1 MVDRF
6 LMLIVFTLCI
16 CNTYA
21 QSGKDNPFPRVIVPD
36 SIAVQLRE
44 AYKSTTELRCN
55 AEANVY
61 NLIDRFNYD
70 FKDGIY
76 SFRGMG
82 PHFPRRIFIFDKGQ
96 LFIFDSAGFNEPQE
110 VIREFSQ
117 AIDSLNLSPDQI
129 VQYSKTISK
138 YLEQESGETYG
149 REKVYP

>member
-6 LMLIVFTLCI
+6 IMLILAMAVW
-16 CNTYA
+16 NASA
-21 QSGKDNPFPRVIVPD
+21 QNGKGNPFPRVAVPD
-36 SIAVQLRE
+36 SIAVKLKKAYETSSKLR
-44 AYKSTTELRCN
+44 SN

-76 SFRGMG
+76 SFKGMG

-117 AIDSLNLSPDQI
+117 TIDSLNLSPDQI

>member
-6 LMLIVFTLCI
+6 IMLILAMAVW
-16 CNTYA
+16 NASA
-21 QSGKDNPFPRVIVPD
+21 QNGEENLFPRVTVPD
-36 SIAVQLRE
+36 SIAVKLKKAYETSSKLR
-44 AYKSTTELRCN
+44 SN

-61 NLIDRFNYD
+61 NLIDRFDYD

-76 SFRGMG
+76 SFKGMG

-149 REKVYP
+149 REMVYP

>member
-1 MVDRF
+1 MAVW
-6 LMLIVFTLCI
+6 
-16 CNTYA
+16 NASA
-21 QSGKDNPFPRVIVPD
+21 QNGEENPFPRVTVPD
-36 SIAVQLRE
+36 SIAVKLKKAYETSSKLR
-44 AYKSTTELRCN
+44 SN

-61 NLIDRFNYD
+61 NLIDRFDYD

-76 SFRGMG
+76 SFKGMG

-149 REKVYP
+149 REMVYP

>member
-1 MVDRF
+1 
-6 LMLIVFTLCI
+6 MLILAMAVW
-16 CNTYA
+16 NASA
-21 QSGKDNPFPRVIVPD
+21 QNGKGNPFPRVAVPD
-36 SIAVQLRE
+36 SIAVKLRE

-61 NLIDRFNYD
+61 NLIDRFDYD

-76 SFRGMG
+76 SFKGMG

-149 REKVYP
+149 REMVYP

>member
-1 MVDRF
+1 
-6 LMLIVFTLCI
+6 MLILAMAVW
-16 CNTYA
+16 NASA
-21 QSGKDNPFPRVIVPD
+21 QNGEENPFPRVTVPD
-36 SIAVQLRE
+36 SIAVKLKKAYETSSKLR
-44 AYKSTTELRCN
+44 SN

-61 NLIDRFNYD
+61 NLIDRFDYD

-76 SFRGMG
+76 SFKGMG

-149 REKVYP
+149 REMVYP

>member
-1 MVDRF
+1 MVDRYM
-6 LMLIVFTLCI
+6 MLILAMAVW
-16 CNTYA
+16 NASA
-21 QSGKDNPFPRVIVPD
+21 QNGEENPFPRVTVPD
-36 SIAVQLRE
+36 SIAVKLKKAYETSSKLR
-44 AYKSTTELRCN
+44 SN

-61 NLIDRFNYD
+61 NLIDRFDYD

-76 SFRGMG
+76 SFKGMG

-96 LFIFDSAGFNEPQE
+96 LFIFDRAGFNEPQE

-149 REKVYP
+149 REMVYP

>member
-6 LMLIVFTLCI
+6 IMLILAMAVW
-16 CNTYA
+16 NASA
-21 QSGKDNPFPRVIVPD
+21 QNGKGNPFPRVAVPD
-36 SIAVQLRE
+36 SIAVKLRE

-82 PHFPRRIFIFDKGQ
+82 PHFPRRIFIFDKGR
-96 LFIFDSAGFNEPQE
+96 LFIFESEGYFDPQG
-110 VIREFSQ
+110 VVHEFSQ
-117 AIDSLNLSPDQI
+117 VIDSLRLSDNQVI
-129 VQYSKTISK
+129 QYSKAISK

-149 REKVYP
+149 REMVYP

>member
-1 MVDRF
+1 
-6 LMLIVFTLCI
+6 MLILAMAVW
-16 CNTYA
+16 NASA
-21 QSGKDNPFPRVIVPD
+21 QNGEENPFPRVTVPD
-36 SIAVQLRE
+36 SIAVKLKKAYETSSKLR
-44 AYKSTTELRCN
+44 SN

-61 NLIDRFNYD
+61 NLIDRFDYN

-76 SFRGMG
+76 SFKGMG

-149 REKVYP
+149 REMVYP

>member
-1 MVDRF
+1 
-6 LMLIVFTLCI
+6 MLILAMAVW
-16 CNTYA
+16 NASA
-21 QSGKDNPFPRVIVPD
+21 QNGEENPFPRVTVPD
-36 SIAVQLRE
+36 SIAVKLKKAYETSSKLR
-44 AYKSTTELRCN
+44 SN

-61 NLIDRFNYD
+61 NLIDRFDYD

-76 SFRGMG
+76 SFKDMG

-149 REKVYP
+149 REMVYP

>member
-6 LMLIVFTLCI
+6 IMLILAMAVW
-16 CNTYA
+16 NASA
-21 QSGKDNPFPRVIVPD
+21 QNGKGNPFPRVAVPD
-36 SIAVQLRE
+36 SIAVKLKKAYETSSKLR
-44 AYKSTTELRCN
+44 SN

-76 SFRGMG
+76 SFKGMG

-138 YLEQESGETYG
+138 YLEQESGETYW

>member
-6 LMLIVFTLCI
+6 IMLILAMAVW
-16 CNTYA
+16 NASA
-21 QSGKDNPFPRVIVPD
+21 QNGKGNPFPRVAVLD
-36 SIAVQLRE
+36 SIAVKLKKAYETSSKLR
-44 AYKSTTELRCN
+44 SN

-76 SFRGMG
+76 SFKGMG

-149 REKVYP
+149 REIVYP

>member
-1 MVDRF
+1 
-6 LMLIVFTLCI
+6 MLILAMAVW
-16 CNTYA
+16 NASA
-21 QSGKDNPFPRVIVPD
+21 QNGKGNPFPRVAVPD
-36 SIAVQLRE
+36 SIAVKLKKAYETSSKLR
-44 AYKSTTELRCN
+44 SN

-76 SFRGMG
+76 SFKGMG

>member
-1 MVDRF
+1 
-6 LMLIVFTLCI
+6 MLILAMAVW
-16 CNTYA
+16 NASA
-21 QSGKDNPFPRVIVPD
+21 QNGKGNPFPRVAVPD
-36 SIAVQLRE
+36 SIAVKLKKAYETSSKLR
-44 AYKSTTELRCN
+44 SN

-61 NLIDRFNYD
+61 NLIDRFDYD

-76 SFRGMG
+76 SFKGMG

-149 REKVYP
+149 REMVYP

>member
-6 LMLIVFTLCI
+6 IMLILAMAVW
-16 CNTYA
+16 NASA
-21 QSGKDNPFPRVIVPD
+21 QNGKGNPFPRVAVPD
-36 SIAVQLRE
+36 SIAVKLRE

-149 REKVYP
+149 REMVYP

>member
-1 MVDRF
+1 
-6 LMLIVFTLCI
+6 MLILAMAVW
-16 CNTYA
+16 NASA
-21 QSGKDNPFPRVIVPD
+21 QNGEENPFPRVTVPD
-36 SIAVQLRE
+36 RIAVKLKKAYETSSKLR
-44 AYKSTTELRCN
+44 TN

-61 NLIDRFNYD
+61 NLIDRFDYD

-76 SFRGMG
+76 SFKGMG

-149 REKVYP
+149 REMVYP

>member
-6 LMLIVFTLCI
+6 IMLILAMAVW
-16 CNTYA
+16 NASA
-21 QSGKDNPFPRVIVPD
+21 QNGEENPFTRVTVPD
-36 SIAVQLRE
+36 SISVKLKKAYETSSKLR
-44 AYKSTTELRCN
+44 SN

-61 NLIDRFNYD
+61 NLIDRFDYD

-76 SFRGMG
+76 SFKGMG

-149 REKVYP
+149 REMVYP

>member
-6 LMLIVFTLCI
+6 IMLILAMAVW
-16 CNTYA
+16 NASA
-21 QSGKDNPFPRVIVPD
+21 QNGKGNPFPRVAVPD
-36 SIAVQLRE
+36 SIAVKLKK
-44 AYKSTTELRCN
+44 AYETSSKLRCN

-76 SFRGMG
+76 SFKGMG

>member
-1 MVDRF
+1 
-6 LMLIVFTLCI
+6 MLILAMAVW
-16 CNTYA
+16 NASA
-21 QSGKDNPFPRVIVPD
+21 QNGKGNPFPRVAVPD
-36 SIAVQLRE
+36 SIAVKLRE

-149 REKVYP
+149 REMVYP

>member
-1 MVDRF
+1 
-6 LMLIVFTLCI
+6 MLILAMAVW
-16 CNTYA
+16 NASA
-21 QSGKDNPFPRVIVPD
+21 QNGEENPFPRVTLTD
-36 SIAVQLRE
+36 SIAVKLKKAYETSSKLR
-44 AYKSTTELRCN
+44 SN

-61 NLIDRFNYD
+61 NLIDRFDYD

-76 SFRGMG
+76 SFKGMG

-149 REKVYP
+149 REMVYP

>member
-6 LMLIVFTLCI
+6 IMLILAMAVW
-16 CNTYA
+16 NASA
-21 QSGKDNPFPRVIVPD
+21 QNGKGNPFPRVAVPD
-36 SIAVQLRE
+36 SIAVKLKKAYETSSKLR
-44 AYKSTTELRCN
+44 SN

-76 SFRGMG
+76 SFKGMG

-129 VQYSKTISK
+129 VQY
-138 YLEQESGETYG
+138 
-149 REKVYP
+149 

>member
-6 LMLIVFTLCI
+6 IMLILAMAVW
-16 CNTYA
+16 NASA
-21 QSGKDNPFPRVIVPD
+21 QNGKGNPFPRVAVPD
-36 SIAVQLRE
+36 SIAVKLKKAYETSSKLR
-44 AYKSTTELRCN
+44 SN

-61 NLIDRFNYD
+61 NLIDRFDYD

-76 SFRGMG
+76 SFKGMG

-149 REKVYP
+149 REMVYP

>member
-6 LMLIVFTLCI
+6 IMLILAMAVW
-16 CNTYA
+16 NASA
-21 QSGKDNPFPRVIVPD
+21 QNGKGNPFPRVAVPD
-36 SIAVQLRE
+36 SIAVKLKKAYETSSKLR
-44 AYKSTTELRCN
+44 SN

-61 NLIDRFNYD
+61 NLIDSFNYD

-76 SFRGMG
+76 SFKGMG

-149 REKVYP
+149 REIVYP

>member
-6 LMLIVFTLCI
+6 IMLILAMAVW
-16 CNTYA
+16 NASA
-21 QSGKDNPFPRVIVPD
+21 QNGEENPFPRVTVPD
-36 SIAVQLRE
+36 SIAVKLKKAYETSSKLR
-44 AYKSTTELRCN
+44 SN

-61 NLIDRFNYD
+61 NLIDRFDYD

-76 SFRGMG
+76 SFKGMG
-82 PHFPRRIFIFDKGQ
+82 PHFPRRIIIFDKGQ

-149 REKVYP
+149 REMVYP

>member
-1 MVDRF
+1 MECFCTKWRRKSLSPRDR
-6 LMLIVFTLCI
+6 
-16 CNTYA
+16 
-21 QSGKDNPFPRVIVPD
+21 
-36 SIAVQLRE
+36 IAVKLKKAYETSSKLR
-44 AYKSTTELRCN
+44 SN

-61 NLIDRFNYD
+61 NLIDRFDYD

-76 SFRGMG
+76 SFKGMG

-149 REKVYP
+149 REMVYP

>member
-1 MVDRF
+1 
-6 LMLIVFTLCI
+6 MLILAMAVW
-16 CNTYA
+16 NASA
-21 QSGKDNPFPRVIVPD
+21 QNGKGNPFPRVAVPD
-36 SIAVQLRE
+36 SIAVKLKKAYETSSKLR
-44 AYKSTTELRCN
+44 SN

-61 NLIDRFNYD
+61 NLIDRFEYD

-76 SFRGMG
+76 SFKGMG

-149 REKVYP
+149 REMVYP

>member
-6 LMLIVFTLCI
+6 IMLILAMAVW
-16 CNTYA
+16 NASA
-21 QSGKDNPFPRVIVPD
+21 QNGKGNPFPRVAVPD
-36 SIAVQLRE
+36 SIAVKLKKAYETSSKLR
-44 AYKSTTELRCN
+44 SN

-76 SFRGMG
+76 SFKGMG

>member
-6 LMLIVFTLCI
+6 IMLILAMAVW
-16 CNTYA
+16 NASA
-21 QSGKDNPFPRVIVPD
+21 QNGEENPFPRVTVPD
-36 SIAVQLRE
+36 SIAVKLKKAYETSSKLR
-44 AYKSTTELRCN
+44 SN

-61 NLIDRFNYD
+61 NLIDRFDYD

-76 SFRGMG
+76 SFKGMG
-82 PHFPRRIFIFDKGQ
+82 PHFPRRVFIFDKGQ

-149 REKVYP
+149 REMVYP

>member
-6 LMLIVFTLCI
+6 IMLILAMAVW
-16 CNTYA
+16 NVSA
-21 QSGKDNPFPRVIVPD
+21 QNGEENPFPRVTVPD
-36 SIAVQLRE
+36 SIAVKLKKAYETSSKLR
-44 AYKSTTELRCN
+44 SN

-61 NLIDRFNYD
+61 NLIDRFDYD

-76 SFRGMG
+76 SFKGMG

-149 REKVYP
+149 REMVYP

>member
-1 MVDRF
+1 
-6 LMLIVFTLCI
+6 MLILAMAVW
-16 CNTYA
+16 NASA
-21 QSGKDNPFPRVIVPD
+21 QNGEENPFPRVTVPD
-36 SIAVQLRE
+36 SIAVKLKKAYETSSKLR
-44 AYKSTTELRCN
+44 SN

-61 NLIDRFNYD
+61 NLIDRFDYD

-76 SFRGMG
+76 SFKGMG

-149 REKVYP
+149 RERVYP

>member
-6 LMLIVFTLCI
+6 IMLILAMAVW
-16 CNTYA
+16 NASA
-21 QSGKDNPFPRVIVPD
+21 QNGEENPFPRVTVPD
-36 SIAVQLRE
+36 SIAVKLKKAYETSSKLR
-44 AYKSTTELRCN
+44 SN

-61 NLIDRFNYD
+61 NLIDRFDYD

-76 SFRGMG
+76 SFKGMG
-82 PHFPRRIFIFDKGQ
+82 PHFPRRICIFDKGQ

-149 REKVYP
+149 REMVYP

>member
-6 LMLIVFTLCI
+6 IMLILAMAVW
-16 CNTYA
+16 NASA
-21 QSGKDNPFPRVIVPD
+21 QNGEENPFPRVTVPD
-36 SIAVQLRE
+36 SIAVKLKKAYETSSKLR
-44 AYKSTTELRCN
+44 SN

-149 REKVYP
+149 REMVYP

>member
-6 LMLIVFTLCI
+6 IMLILAMAVW
-16 CNTYA
+16 NASA
-21 QSGKDNPFPRVIVPD
+21 QNGKGNSFPRVAVHD
-36 SIAVQLRE
+36 SIAVKLKKAYEKSSKLR
-44 AYKSTTELRCN
+44 SN

-76 SFRGMG
+76 SFKGMG

-117 AIDSLNLSPDQI
+117 AIDSLNLSP
-129 VQYSKTISK
+129 Y
-138 YLEQESGETYG
+138 
-149 REKVYP
+149 

>member
-6 LMLIVFTLCI
+6 LMSIVFTLCI

-61 NLIDRFNYD
+61 ILSEAWGPISPEEYLYSIKEDCLSLKVKDILI
-70 FKDGIY
+70 
-76 SFRGMG
+76 
-82 PHFPRRIFIFDKGQ
+82 PKG
-96 LFIFDSAGFNEPQE
+96 
-110 VIREFSQ
+110 
-117 AIDSLNLSPDQI
+117 
-129 VQYSKTISK
+129 
-138 YLEQESGETYG
+138 
-149 REKVYP
+149 

>member
-6 LMLIVFTLCI
+6 IMLILAMAVW
-16 CNTYA
+16 NASA
-21 QSGKDNPFPRVIVPD
+21 QNGKGNPFPRVAVPD
-36 SIAVQLRE
+36 SIAVKLKKAYETSSKLR
-44 AYKSTTELRCN
+44 SN

>member
-1 MVDRF
+1 MS
-6 LMLIVFTLCI
+6 IVFTLCI

-82 PHFPRRIFIFDKGQ
+82 PHFPRRIFLFDMGLVY
-96 LFIFDSAGFNEPQE
+96 LF
-110 VIREFSQ
+110 
-117 AIDSLNLSPDQI
+117 
-129 VQYSKTISK
+129 
-138 YLEQESGETYG
+138 G
-149 REKVYP
+149 REGFLAPRGIVRDFTMAMES